1 MGQCIYLPKELMT
14 NEYNGYSAETKLLF
28 GMILSNSVTASAV
41 MNVADLIN
49 QLGKAEINA
58 LQGELK
64 KATKRSVCI
73 MFDFFYGSDSRTVS
87 VL

>member
-41 MNVADLIN
+41 MN

-64 KATKRSVCI
+64 KANEKERVHN
-73 MFDFFYGSDSRTVS
+73 V
-87 VL
+87 

>member
-14 NEYNGYSAETKLLF
+14 NYSAETKLLF

-64 KATKRSVCI
+64 KANEKERVHN
-73 MFDFFYGSDSRTVS
+73 V
-87 VL
+87 

>member
-64 KATKRSVCI
+64 KTNERERVHN
-73 MFDFFYGSDSRTVS
+73 V
-87 VL
+87 

>member
-1 MGQCIYLPKELMT
+1 MVQCIYLPKELMT

-64 KATKRSVCI
+64 KANEKERVHN
-73 MFDFFYGSDSRTVS
+73 V
-87 VL
+87 

>member
-14 NEYNGYSAETKLLF
+14 NVYNGYSAETKLLF

-64 KATKRSVCI
+64 KANEKERVHN
-73 MFDFFYGSDSRTVS
+73 V
-87 VL
+87 

>member
-14 NEYNGYSAETKLLF
+14 NGYNGYSAETKLLF

-64 KATKRSVCI
+64 KANEKERVHN
-73 MFDFFYGSDSRTVS
+73 V
-87 VL
+87 

>member
-14 NEYNGYSAETKLLF
+14 NEYNGYSAQTKLPL

-41 MNVADLIN
+41 MNVAALIN

-64 KATKRSVCI
+64 KANEKERVHN
-73 MFDFFYGSDSRTVS
+73 V
-87 VL
+87 

>member
-1 MGQCIYLPKELMT
+1 MHLSAKRTYDKRIQRLLCR
-14 NEYNGYSAETKLLF
+14 NEIALWNDFEH
-28 GMILSNSVTASAV
+28 SVTASAV

-64 KATKRSVCI
+64 KANEKERVHN
-73 MFDFFYGSDSRTVS
+73 V
-87 VL
+87 